1 MTKMNPTTAQDA
13 TVIGQVKCSTA
24 LIVKFVLRNLIII
37 VVFLVNVLV
46 DIRLLLFMGFFLLC
60 FWVF

>member
-1 MTKMNPTTAQDA
+1 MNPTTALDA
-13 TVIGQVKCSTA
+13 MEIEQVKCSTA
-24 LIVKFVLRNLIII
+24 LIVKFVLRDLIII

-60 FWVF
+60 FWGF